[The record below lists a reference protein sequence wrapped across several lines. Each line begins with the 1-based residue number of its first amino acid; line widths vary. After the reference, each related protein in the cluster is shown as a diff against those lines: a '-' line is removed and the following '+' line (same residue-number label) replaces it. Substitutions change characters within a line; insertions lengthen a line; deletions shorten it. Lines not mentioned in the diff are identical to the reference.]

1 MTDKFKR
8 PEYIELSPAEIEW
21 HMQRGRQL
29 RSQAAFELMR
39 GFAAYVR
46 RAVTAFTSA
55 RYLPDSPRVRDRR
68 IRV

>member
-1 MTDKFKR
+1 MTDKFRR

-29 RSQAAFELMR
+29 RSQAAFELMN
-39 GFAAYVR
+39 GLASYIR
-46 RAVTAFTSA
+46 RVVKAVASA
-55 RYLPDSPRVRDRR
+55 RYLADNARVRDRR

>member
-1 MTDKFKR
+1 MTDEFRR

-39 GFAAYVR
+39 GLASYIR
-46 RAVTAFTSA
+46 RVVMAVASA
-55 RYLPDSPRVRDRR
+55 RYLADSPRVRDRR